1 VAPPGHPRILLRLL
15 ASPVDRWLEER
26 VSTFEVATSL
36 RPWMT
41 AVGEIS
47 RAVNAA
53 EPLEVLLTLIAER
66 VCDLIGFDH
75 CAVMLADD
83 GQEHLHAVGWSGL
96 SDAYVALVSDGA
108 ALVVHPDGPHG
119 DSPAARAY
127 REGQSVAV
135 PDVGLADS
143 YGRMRTLAPTQGYR
157 ALMAAPLRTARSGI
171 AGVVVAY
178 STVARAFSDL
188 EIELIEMLADQA
200 ALALETSL
208 LRADQQSVIRELSL
222 ANAELRTGRA
232 ALERAEQQHRDL
244 MEMVLADVGLDRL
257 VAGLAEALAASVTVE
272 DVDGRLLAC
281 APAPGYRPPP
291 DAAARRRGSMRA
303 ALDTLSRRYEV
314 VQVPAGPARRPAWV
328 APVVLGGEL
337 AGRLWVTD
345 RGVAPEPF
353 ERRLIERFALVVGM
367 ELLRRRQL
375 RDVERRLSGDLLGD
389 LLRPG
394 GPSHEQG
401 LLDRAA
407 ALGHD
412 LAKPHTMAVLAPDPP
427 ERVPRLGELVRAGV
441 DGPVLDGWY
450 DDVHVVVLAAD
461 PDPLAALRRVLD
473 LADRS
478 LPDITVAAAVGRGA
492 GLADLPTVFRVA
504 RGAARL
510 RRQHGRGGL
519 VDVRELGL
527 SALMLETGTPGTLR
541 RFADGLLRPVVAHDA
556 DRAGDLLATLR
567 AWLGHGFSVQAAA
580 AELVVH
586 PNTVTYRLGR
596 IEQLTGRELRRPDVR
611 LELQLAL
618 TVHDITWLD
627 G

>member
-1 VAPPGHPRILLRLL
+1 M
-15 ASPVDRWLEER
+15 
-26 VSTFEVATSL
+26 STFEVATSL

-66 VCDLIGFDH
+66 VCGLIGFDH

-83 GQEHLHAVGWSGL
+83 AQAYLHAAGWSGL

-108 ALVVHPDGPHG
+108 ALPIHPTGPAG
-119 DSPAARAY
+119 DSPAARAF
-127 REGQSVAV
+127 REGRSVAV
-135 PDVGLADS
+135 PDVGSAES

-157 ALMAAPLRTARSGI
+157 ALIAAPMRTATSRL

-178 STVARAFSDL
+178 TTVARDFSDL
-188 EIELIEMLADQA
+188 EVELIELLADQA
-200 ALALETSL
+200 ALALETSR
-208 LRADQQSVIRELSL
+208 LRADQQSVIRELSR
-222 ANAELRTGRA
+222 ANDELRRRRA

-244 MEMVLADVGLDRL
+244 MEMVLADVGLDGI
-257 VAGLAEALAASVTVE
+257 VGGLADALAASVAVE
-272 DVDGRLLAC
+272 DADGRLLAR
-281 APAPGYRPPP
+281 APTTEYRPPP
-291 DAAARRRGSMRA
+291 DAAGRRRGALRA
-303 ALDTLSRRYEV
+303 VLEAQSRSYEV
-314 VQVPAGPARRPAWV
+314 LQVPGPAGHTAWV

-337 AGRLWVTD
+337 AGRLWVTK

-353 ERRLIERFALVVGM
+353 ERWLIERFALVVGI
-367 ELLRRRQL
+367 ELLGQRHL

-394 GPSHEQG
+394 GPIHEEG
-401 LLDRAA
+401 LLARAA

-412 LAKPHTMAVLAPDPP
+412 LARPHTVAVLAPDPP
-427 ERVPRLGELVRAGV
+427 ERVVRLGEFVRAGV
-441 DGPVLDGWY
+441 DGPALDGWY
-450 DDVHVVVLAAD
+450 EDVHVVVLPPEPNPID
-461 PDPLAALRRVLD
+461 ALRRVLA
-473 LADRS
+473 LIEQS
-478 LPDITVAAAVGRGA
+478 LPDLPLTAAVGRSA
-492 GLADLPTVFRVA
+492 GIADLPTVCGVT

-510 RRQHGRGGL
+510 RRAQGRGGL
-519 VDVRELGL
+519 VDVRDLGL

-541 RFADGLLRPVVAHDA
+541 SFAQGLLRPVVAHDA
-556 DRAGDLLATLR
+556 GRGGDLLRTLR
-567 AWLGHGFSVQAAA
+567 SWLEHSFSIQGAAA
-580 AELVVH
+580 DLVVH

-618 TVHDITWLD
+618 TVHDIIWID
-627 G
+627 D